1 LLIWLQGS
9 IGSAIVKNNLELNVK
24 DPSKHIMHLAKTLL
38 AHAKNLNG
46 YVGSFWIFQIKKKPK
61 TGEFK

>member
-1 LLIWLQGS
+1 LIWPQGS

-38 AHAKNLNG
+38 THAKNFNG
-46 YVGSFWIFQIKKKPK
+46 YVGSFWF
-61 TGEFK
+61 F